1 MSLKVYNQS
10 CQNCLLSKDRIVS
23 PERAKE
29 IIEECKKKQKHFIY
43 HKSDDVV
50 CRTFYDKLGHY
61 SQGIRIAERLD
72 MIKFVD
78 YTDNKKLKP
87 YSNTK

>member
-1 MSLKVYNQS
+1 MSLKVFNKS

-29 IIEECKKKQKHFIY
+29 IIEECKKKQKHFIC

>member
-1 MSLKVYNQS
+1 MSLKVFNKS

-29 IIEECKKKQKHFIY
+29 IIEECKNKQKHFIC

-61 SQGIRIAERLD
+61 SQGIRVAERLN
-72 MIKFVD
+72 MLKFVE

-87 YSNTK
+87 YSEI

>member
-1 MSLKVYNQS
+1 MSLKVFNHS

-29 IIEECKKKQKHFIY
+29 IIGECKKKQKHFIC
-43 HKSDDVV
+43 HKSDDIV

-61 SQGIRIAERLD
+61 SQGIRI
-72 MIKFVD
+72 
-78 YTDNKKLKP
+78 TKL
-87 YSNTK
+87 